1 MPNSLLSWRHSL
13 ESLPPDKEAVLW
25 GSGVPRRQSG
35 RLSPSGGSRHLVW
48 GGPRGAEGTEVE
60 HRRRED
66 QCAEGAELGRVRR
79 VGVPSS
85 LGVESGEALPPNVLN
100 LLC

>member
-1 MPNSLLSWRHSL
+1 MAD
-13 ESLPPDKEAVLW
+13 PDISFGE
-25 GSGVPRRQSG
+25 G
-35 RLSPSGGSRHLVW
+35 HE
-48 GGPRGAEGTEVE
+48 GAEVE

-66 QCAEGAELGRVRR
+66 QGAEGTELGRVLG
-79 VGVPSS
+79 GVSPSS